1 MRAWTRAVRRLLP
14 GAAAPPQLVMWY
26 PQGRSPPSP
35 ELEEGYGL
43 RPHCV
48 GDDAAWLALLE
59 ANGELGAWDLERLQ
73 RDAKGQ
79 LAPGTPLFAL
89 QGERIVAAAGVYGR
103 SVAGVTSWEVGW
115 VACHPCHAGKG
126 LGRAATASAVQA
138 ALTLERRPIVLKTD
152 DHRIAAVKSYLRLGF
167 VPEYGHP
174 TYPSRWEAIFA
185 KLGPESAPN
194 DREA

>member
-1 MRAWTRAVRRLLP
+1 MERFGTAWEEAVEKLTRQDFSRSMLQHNQEFQRFVR
-14 GAAAPPQLVMWY
+14 
-26 PQGRSPPSP
+26 
-35 ELEEGYGL
+35 
-43 RPHCV
+43 
-48 GDDAAWLALLE
+48 
-59 ANGELGAWDLERLQ
+59 NGVPVSY

-126 LGRAATASAVQA
+126 LGRAATAAAVQA

-174 TYPSRWEAIFA
+174 TYPSRWEAVFA